1 MHCVAPCYIT
11 KNIIEQPRIANTQK
25 PLKMAAEYKG
35 GKVFSWVW
43 WRVHTSGARAGGE
56 DVGLDTTLIP
66 GHIMPHEWSTM
77 LL

>member
-25 PLKMAAEYKG
+25 PLEMVAEYKG